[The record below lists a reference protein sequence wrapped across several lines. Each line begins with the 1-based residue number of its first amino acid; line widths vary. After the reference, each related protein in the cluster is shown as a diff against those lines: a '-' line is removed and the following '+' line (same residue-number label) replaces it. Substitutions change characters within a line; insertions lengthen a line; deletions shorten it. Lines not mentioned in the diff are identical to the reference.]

1 LGRAHNSANA
11 HAWPAAAEIPQ
22 NFEILHASARQWD
35 GAAADRACGLAKAL
49 DNAGQIEDA
58 EVFRRLAAEEEKAA
72 AGAVGAALP
81 MLRNA
86 ADGRHLLEEA
96 FDRFA
101 LIGERLKDEEVVA
114 EEQRFSATMIAR
126 LALSGR
132 ARGNALLEVGRN

>member
-1 LGRAHNSANA
+1 
-11 HAWPAAAEIPQ
+11 
-22 NFEILHASARQWD
+22 
-35 GAAADRACGLAKAL
+35 
-49 DNAGQIEDA
+49 
-58 EVFRRLAAEEEKAA
+58 
-72 AGAVGAALP
+72 

-126 LALSGR
+126 LALSGG